1 MDKHL
6 KEYLDEKLDL
16 EERLSMLNVIIEG
29 IQDRCNYD
37 QHKGKDGN
45 SYMAFQF
52 NTDDRSFYKCSNC
65 QWQEDYLTELCENQ
79 NK

>member
-16 EERLSMLNVIIEG
+16 EERLRMLNVIIEG

-37 QHKGKDGN
+37 QHKDKDGN
-45 SYMAFQF
+45 GYMTLQF
-52 NTDDRSFYKCSNC
+52 NTDDRRFIKWSVKPIHRFCV
-65 QWQEDYLTELCENQ
+65 DGM
-79 NK
+79 